1 MGSDK
6 VVSDQPAGNVVRFPD
21 KMLTSWKVYERLITE
36 WLQAATSNDDVKI
49 AAVCDVIR
57 PIYLAASQPLRATYA
72 NGDDAVAGINQW
84 VASTIF
90 PLLQELAIRQMK
102 LDNADLALWQMFAT
116 AGGPAMFASAGLIAP
131 PTTE

>member
-1 MGSDK
+1 MTATSDGGA
-6 VVSDQPAGNVVRFPD
+6 SNVVRFPD

-90 PLLQELAIRQMK
+90 LLLQELAIRQRK
-102 LDNADLALWQMFAT
+102 IGNADLIARQLYDAP
-116 AGGPAMFASAGLIAP
+116 GGPELFSRAGIAVP

>member
-1 MGSDK
+1 MA
-6 VVSDQPAGNVVRFPD
+6 DQPDNSNVVRFPD

-36 WLQAATSNDDVKI
+36 WLAAETPNDPARI
-49 AAVCDVIR
+49 AAICDVIR
-57 PIYLAASQPLRATYA
+57 PIYLAAAQPLRATYQ
-72 NGDDAVAGINQW
+72 NGDDAVAGISQW

-102 LDNADLALWQMFAT
+102 VENADRIMRQLYDAP
-116 AGGPAMFASAGLIAP
+116 GGPELFARAGIAAT

>member
-1 MGSDK
+1 MTANSDGGA
-6 VVSDQPAGNVVRFPD
+6 SNVVRFPD

-90 PLLQELAIRQMK
+90 LLLQELAIRQMK
-102 LDNADLALWQMFAT
+102 IGNADLIARQLYDAP
-116 AGGPAMFASAGLIAP
+116 GGPELFASAGIAVP

>member
-1 MGSDK
+1 MTATSDGCA
-6 VVSDQPAGNVVRFPD
+6 SNVVRFPD

-102 LDNADLALWQMFAT
+102 LDNADLIARQLYDAP
-116 AGGPAMFASAGLIAP
+116 GGPELFARAGIAAT